1 MDIIFSYIL
10 NIRNIRSIRS
20 SADTPP
26 RSRRR
31 RRPRPAPLSLEA
43 DTQTDESGSDQSSLK
58 SSSLSPMSSPTMSP
72 ARARPAPLSPRSP
85 RSPCSCVPLSSYKEA
100 PRSPGVVRSTRC
112 SPWMSPSPRSPS
124 PYHSPGPSPRSPR
137 QPFFPSP
144 TYSPVY
150 SPRSPSSMS
159 RSPSPRP
166 SHHAISLG
174 HQHQDN
180 LSFLASRRKT
190 SLASPRT
197 LHNKTDKQVERR
209 TSNFLELPG
218 KVLSPFFESHFSSS
232 RQALQPKMKNPFTFL
247 ILFSCF
253 IFNSYVFFLFFTLF
267 SFAQWQTMIRSDVS
281 AACQSRDITRG
292 CRRSSTVSD
301 HSRSAKDESSNT
313 ETPSPAEGQGP
324 PPPPTHHGKGPK
336 YFRQKG
342 HLFKE
347 KNKLNNVYYVY

>member
-1 MDIIFSYIL
+1 M
-10 NIRNIRSIRS
+10 RS

-112 SPWMSPSPRSPS
+112 SPRMSPSPRSPS

-166 SHHAISLG
+166 SHHAPLRSPQLSNVGLG

-218 KVLSPFFESHFSSS
+218 KVLFPFFESHFSSS
-232 RQALQPKMKNPFTFL
+232 RQALQPKMINPFTFL
-247 ILFSCF
+247 
-253 IFNSYVFFLFFTLF
+253 NSLSMFYFQFVDM
-267 SFAQWQTMIRSDVS
+267 SF
-281 AACQSRDITRG
+281 
-292 CRRSSTVSD
+292 
-301 HSRSAKDESSNT
+301 
-313 ETPSPAEGQGP
+313 
-324 PPPPTHHGKGPK
+324 
-336 YFRQKG
+336 
-342 HLFKE
+342 
-347 KNKLNNVYYVY
+347 